1 MTVRHYAARIR
12 RVGIRWHGLQFR
24 VCFSGEAFL
33 FSGEVDQVDLP
44 GAEGDM
50 GIFAG
55 HAPMV
60 TTLRPGIVTIF
71 RGSTREPVVITG
83 GFAEVGPGGLT
94 ILADR
99 AVARADFDM
108 ATLGGRNQR
117 RRRRR
122 GRCHRSG
129 AARQAGSPP
138 RSAQGPAGGARAIDA
153 APNCGGARRYRSC
166 RVVAIGPFAVELKE
180 QPARVIAW
188 IALAFDL

>member
-1 MTVRHYAARIR
+1 MA
-12 RVGIRWHGLQFR
+12 GLQFEF
-24 VCFSGEAFL
+24 VSPENVL
-33 FSGEVDQVDLP
+33 FSGEVDQVDVP

-83 GFAEVGPGGLT
+83 GFAEVGPDGLT

-108 ATLGGRNQR
+108 ATLV
-117 RRRRR
+117 
-122 GRCHRSG
+122 
-129 AARQAGSPP
+129 AEIKDAEEDMADATDQAL
-138 RSAQGPAGGARAIDA
+138 RDKLVRHLDQ
-153 APNCGGARRYRSC
+153 
-166 RVVAIGPFAVELKE
+166 LKAL
-180 QPARVIAW
+180 QA
-188 IALAFDL
+188 ALAQ